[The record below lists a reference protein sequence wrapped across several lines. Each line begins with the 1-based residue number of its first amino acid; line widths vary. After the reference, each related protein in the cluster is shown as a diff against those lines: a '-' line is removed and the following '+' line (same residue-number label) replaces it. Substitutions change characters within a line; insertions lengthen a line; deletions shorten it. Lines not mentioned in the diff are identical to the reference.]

1 MDSSKSFVVCYRN
14 EHLASEI
21 LKKHYE
27 TFTLLYF
34 IAMRAWR
41 GPGISPRGCRV
52 GEALIGDYLAM
63 GMEETPYRT
72 AKKNLKKMGFI
83 TTKSTSKGTI
93 AKLIN
98 TELFDPN
105 FDFGNDQINGQLTS
119 KQRTANG
126 QATTN
131 NNCKNSNNWNKRE
144 RAPSQNENECNESI
158 PDQTEVIDHGKGGA
172 AIPEWYCKH
181 YHEAKEI
188 RRSWHN
194 GHGKL
199 INWRREIVA
208 WFNKDGKPLR
218 ENEHAKSNRGGS
230 RKANAT
236 AGSFNEGIAHIY
248 ANAAKPKS

>member
-1 MDSSKSFVVCYRN
+1 MHSHITIFVKPFIQSLFPTILIPFSICFKASLIDAEGPMIKLFIIRIILFFTWFNCLGFHIRYR
-14 EHLASEI
+14 
-21 LKKHYE
+21 
-27 TFTLLYF
+27 
-34 IAMRAWR
+34 
-41 GPGISPRGCRV
+41 
-52 GEALIGDYLAM
+52 
-63 GMEETPYRT
+63 
-72 AKKNLKKMGFI
+72 LKKMGFI

-105 FDFGNDQINGQLTS
+105 IEFGNDQINGQLTS

-144 RAPSQNENECNESI
+144 RAHSQNENECNESI
-158 PDQTEVIDHGKGGA
+158 PDQTEVIDHGKGRA

-188 RRSWHN
+188 RRSWLN

-218 ENEHAKSNRGGS
+218 ENEHAKSNQGGS

-236 AGSFNEGIAHIY
+236 AGSLAGNVSVTG
-248 ANAAKPKS
+248 ANDVA